1 MQSVDTI
8 EKFRQSLGIS
18 QNAAKIYFA
27 ALEHGGATLT
37 ELAREAGLVRT
48 VMAKPLNELFDN
60 GLISKRQEGKRVKYY
75 PSNPQELPSLLEKKK
90 QSLKELSRVLL
101 QQISVPD
108 QNMQVRWYS
117 GITGIQLAIKE
128 FFEKSRGDFRQFEN
142 ADTYEFIGVTF
153 GSEIVELRLKTKRKN
168 KLIVIG
174 TREKTGWYQER
185 LARAKDELREVLLVS
200 GEEYPFDANIAVS
213 DNMTIIFEY
222 KQKPFALLIENS
234 LVARSIATIHQ
245 MVWDRYH
252 VE

>member
-1 MQSVDTI
+1 
-8 EKFRQSLGIS
+8 
-18 QNAAKIYFA
+18 
-27 ALEHGGATLT
+27 
-37 ELAREAGLVRT
+37 
-48 VMAKPLNELFDN
+48 
-60 GLISKRQEGKRVKYY
+60 
-75 PSNPQELPSLLEKKK
+75 
-90 QSLKELSRVLL
+90 
-101 QQISVPD
+101 
-108 QNMQVRWYS
+108 MQVRWYS